1 MDLSKLFTP
10 ESIATYLVFFL
21 GVLVAIIGFFIQ
33 RAINRAKPIKV
44 KLIKVSEESLVKI
57 NDEFI
62 KDISISYKQESIN
75 SIYLTTFRISND
87 SEKAI
92 EDVEILVNFQR
103 TKVLELKKDDP
114 LLKRASEITWKD
126 NIWSEDNSS
135 SITLKIPYLNQEKI
149 YQDRVDFRV
158 ITQDPIRVYNIIGG
172 GREWKVEFID
182 RVKLSEEISNSISSS
197 IPSTGTKLDLMISIG
212 KSIIENI
219 PKFIKL
225 RGF

>member
-1 MDLSKLFTP
+1 MDLSILFTP

-33 RAINRAKPIKV
+33 RAINRAKPMKV
-44 KLIKVSEESLVKI
+44 KLIKVSEASLVKI
-57 NDEFI
+57 NDEFK

-75 SIYLTTFRISND
+75 SIYLTTFQISND

-114 LLKRASEITWKD
+114 LLKRGSEITWQD

-135 SITLKIPYLNQEKI
+135 SFTLKIPYLNQEKI
-149 YQDRVDFRV
+149 YQDRVGFRV
-158 ITQDPIRVYNIIGG
+158 ITQDTIRVNNIIGG

-197 IPSTGTKLDLMISIG
+197 IPSTGTELDLMIGIG
-212 KSIIENI
+212 KSIIENV